1 MADSDV
7 VQISQGLGKQLIG
20 VVRRDLRR
28 GRRSRDAELD
38 LETPGNKPSRFKEHV
53 VILDEDLDAAS
64 HSLTGATSGLA
75 TLCKWNTEDEEYTE
89 TSQQLTVWNHSESTA
104 HVTDTFGVIRNID
117 GHWHFF
123 GDCGPM
129 ASR

>member
-1 MADSDV
+1 MADSDII
-7 VQISQGLGKQLIG
+7 QISRGLGNQIVG

-28 GRRSRDAELD
+28 GRRSRDAELEI
-38 LETPGNKPSRFKEHV
+38 ETPSNKPSRFKEHV
-53 VILDEDLDAAS
+53 VILDEDLAAAS
-64 HSLTGATSGLA
+64 HSLTGAASGLA

-89 TSQQLTVWNHSESTA
+89 TSQQLTVWNHSERTA

>member
-1 MADSDV
+1 MADTDI
-7 VQISQGLGKQLIG
+7 VQISQGLGKQLVG

-38 LETPGNKPSRFKEHV
+38 LQTPGNKPSRFKEHV
-53 VILDEDLDAAS
+53 VILDASLAAAS

-75 TLCKWNTEDEEYTE
+75 TLCKWSTTDEEYTE
-89 TSQQLTVWNHSESTA
+89 TSQQLTVWNHSEHTSHA
-104 HVTDTFGVIRNID
+104 ANTFGVIRNID

-123 GDCGPM
+123 GDCEPM

>member
-1 MADSDV
+1 MADSDIV
-7 VQISQGLGKQLIG
+7 NISKGFNRQLVG

-38 LETPGNKPSRFKEHV
+38 LETPGNKPSRFKDHA
-53 VILDEDLDAAS
+53 VILDAALAAAT
-64 HSLTGATSGLA
+64 HSLTGASSCLA
-75 TLCKWNTEDEEYTE
+75 TLCKWSVTDGEYIE
-89 TSQQLTVWNHSESTA
+89 TDKQLTVWNHSEQTGHA
-104 HVTDTFGVIRNID
+104 ADTFGVIRHID

-129 ASR
+129 AAR